1 MIQQILNGLI
11 IGSMYALVAIGFTLV
26 LGVLD
31 RLNFAH
37 TEIFM
42 LGGFVGLV
50 VIQGGGPLWLTL
62 PVAFAV
68 CGGLGLVVELV
79 CFRRIEG
86 DARITAA
93 LSSVAAGLIIDDL
106 LQKVYGTDPPSLPL
120 PAYITD
126 AGVRFLDTHLTYLD
140 LLIVGVTLGLML
152 ALQLYVARSRTG
164 RAIRAVADSHVA
176 ASLLGI
182 NVRRVTQQVFF
193 LSAGLAGVAGVLYA
207 LRTDIANLQAG
218 LTFGLKALAVM
229 AIGGMG
235 DVRGAV
241 IGGLAVG
248 VLEGLAFYWDLGGYS
263 DLVVWIAMI
272 LVLLVRPA
280 GLFGGGVHVRETRA

>member
-120 PAYITD
+120 PAYVTD

-164 RAIRAVADSHVA
+164 RAIRAVADLHVA

>member
-229 AIGGMG
+229 SIGGMG

>member
-42 LGGFVGLV
+42 FGGFVGLV

-120 PAYITD
+120 PGYITD
-126 AGVRFLDTHLTYLD
+126 AGVRLLDTHLAYLD
-140 LLIVGVTLGLML
+140 LLIVGVTLALMV
-152 ALQLYVARSRTG
+152 ALQIYVARTRTG
-164 RAIRAVADSHVA
+164 RAIRAVADSHTA
-176 ASLLGI
+176 AALLGI

-193 LSAGLAGVAGVLYA
+193 LSAALAGVAGVLYA
-207 LRTDIANLQAG
+207 FRTDIANLQAG

-248 VLEGLAFYWDLGGYS
+248 VLEGLAFYWGLGGYS

-280 GLFGGGVHVRETRA
+280 GLFGGGVHMREQRA

>member
-50 VIQGGGPLWLTL
+50 VIQAGGPLWLTL
-62 PVAFAV
+62 PVAFGV
-68 CGGLGLVVELV
+68 CGGMGLVVELV

-120 PAYITD
+120 PGYITD

-140 LLIVGVTLGLML
+140 LLIVGVTLALML
-152 ALQLYVARSRTG
+152 ALQLFVARSRTG

-193 LSAGLAGVAGVLYA
+193 LSAALAGVAGVLYA

-248 VLEGLAFYWDLGGYS
+248 VLEGLAFYWGLGGYS

-280 GLFGGGVHVRETRA
+280 GLFGGGVHVRELRA